1 MIVERLRLVNFRV
14 YEAADVVFEEG
25 VTAIIGDN
33 GQGKTSLA
41 EAIAYLSTLK
51 SFRGVPADALIRNG
65 CDSAVIRADVR
76 HADGREVLIEAEI
89 SRVGRN
95 RTLVNKQRLQRHRDL
110 LGVLRATVFSPDDLD
125 IVKGSPALR
134 RDFLDEAA
142 VAIEPAVADSVA
154 EVDRV
159 LRQRNTLLRQAG
171 GDCRARWRRASM
183 SGMNGLLSTP
193 HASARRVHALP
204 RFSHRASF
212 GLMKISLVSHQQSP
226 LTTTRSGAKVE
237 YLLNC

>member
-1 MIVERLRLVNFRV
+1 VIVERLRLVNFRV

-65 CDSAVIRADVR
+65 SDSAVIRADVR

-89 SRVGRN
+89 SRFGRN

-110 LGVLRATVFSPDDLD
+110 LGALRATVFSPDDLD

-142 VAIEPAVADSVA
+142 IAIEPAAADTVA

-159 LRQRNTLLRQAG
+159 LRQRNMLLRQAG
-171 GDCRARWRRASM
+171 GRLSSEVEASHEVCDE
-183 SGMNGLLSTP
+183 LL
-193 HASARRVHALP
+193 A
-204 RFSHRASF
+204 
-212 GLMKISLVSHQQSP
+212 
-226 LTTTRSGAKVE
+226 
-237 YLLNC
+237 